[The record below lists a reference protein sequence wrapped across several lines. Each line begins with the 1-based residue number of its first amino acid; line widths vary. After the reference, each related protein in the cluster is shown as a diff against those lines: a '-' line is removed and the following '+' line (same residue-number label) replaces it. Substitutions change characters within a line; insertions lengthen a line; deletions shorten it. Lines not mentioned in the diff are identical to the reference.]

1 MTQII
6 IDPGVIANQYSSY
19 LFGHL
24 KNLQKITGLANLDTA
39 NVTNMAGIFGDCSKL
54 TSLDLS
60 NWDTTSLDEN
70 QFGAIFLGAIK
81 LNHLVLGARTV
92 IGDNLPGVPNVGTRV
107 PGTDWVATSGYQQE
121 NKYTSTE

>member
-1 MTQII
+1 MSCMFRDCLSLNNVNVNNFKFNNT
-6 IDPGVIANQYSSY
+6 Y
-19 LFGHL
+19 LTSMFQECH
-24 KNLQKITGLANLDTA
+24 A
-39 NVTNMAGIFGDCSKL
+39 L

-60 NWDTTSLDEN
+60 NWDTTSLDDN

-107 PGTDWVATSGYQQE
+107 PGTDRVVASPYWVATSGYQQE